1 MKKMR
6 QSGSTTKFVG
16 AGSVRDSTWVGELAK
31 AATFLKKD
39 MTIAVSYKLQFVFQ
53 FLQIFFSVA
62 VIYFI
67 GRMLAEAGSSSLLQ
81 KYRTD
86 YFSFA
91 LVGLAINSYLRG
103 GMEGIT
109 NEVRQTM
116 NQGVL
121 EALCAPPI
129 DYTWL
134 LLCSSLW
141 QFAFETVRV
150 AFYFLIAIAVFGMR
164 LHGANW
170 IGAGVSL
177 ILTASIFLMLGI
189 MSCSIPVLVK
199 RGDPIYWVFSRAT
212 SLLAGVMFPV
222 SVFPRWLQIVAF
234 CFPLTHSLEAM
245 RQCLFAGASLRQ
257 VSGNI
262 LALVGFA
269 VVLAPL
275 TIVVNNVC
283 MRRAKKC
290 GAFTTH

>member
-1 MKKMR
+1 M
-6 QSGSTTKFVG
+6 QQTGSTTRF
-16 AGSVRDSTWVGELAK
+16 AGSNPPPAGRWIQEFGK
-31 AATFLKKD
+31 ATAFIMKD
-39 MTIAVSYKLQFVFQ
+39 MRIAVSYRLQFAFQ

-67 GRMLAEAGSSSLLQ
+67 GKMLADAGKSSLLEE
-81 KYRTD
+81 YRTD

-129 DYTWL
+129 NYAWL
-134 LLCSSLW
+134 LMCSSLW
-141 QFAFETVRV
+141 QFAFETMRV
-150 AFYFLIAIAVFGMR
+150 IFYFLIAMVVFGMR
-164 LHGANW
+164 LQGANW
-170 IGAGVSL
+170 IGAIVSL

-189 MSCSIPVLVK
+189 MSCSILVLVK
-199 RGDPIYWVFSRAT
+199 RGDPVYWVFSRAT
-212 SLLAGVMFPV
+212 SLLAGIMFPI
-222 SVFPRWLQIVAF
+222 SVFPYWLRLVAF

-245 RQCLFAGASLRQ
+245 RQCLFAGATVSQ
-257 VSGNI
+257 VSRSI
-262 LALVGFA
+262 WALVGFL
-269 VVLAPL
+269 VVLTPL
-275 TIVVNNVC
+275 TVLVNNLC
-283 MRRAKKC
+283 MRKAKRS

>member
-1 MKKMR
+1 MR
-6 QSGSTTKFVG
+6 QTGSTTNFGGTGFVG
-16 AGSVRDSTWVGELAK
+16 DSVWIGDLAK
-31 AATFLKKD
+31 AAAFMKKD
-39 MTIAVSYKLQFVFQ
+39 MRIAVSYKLQFVFQ

-67 GRMLAEAGSSSLLQ
+67 GKMLADAGKSSLL
-81 KYRTD
+81 KEYRAD

-129 DYTWL
+129 NYTWL

-150 AFYFLIAIAVFGMR
+150 VFYFFIAMAIFGMR

-170 IGAGVSL
+170 VGAIVSL
-177 ILTASIFLMLGI
+177 ILTALIFLMLGI
-189 MSCSIPVLVK
+189 MSCSILVLVK

-212 SLLAGVMFPV
+212 GLLAGIMFPV
-222 SVFPRWLQIVAF
+222 SVFPRWLQMVAY

-262 LALVGFA
+262 WALVGFA

-275 TIVVNNVC
+275 TVVVNNAC
-283 MRRAKKC
+283 MRKAKRR

>member
-1 MKKMR
+1 MR
-6 QSGSTTKFVG
+6 QTGSTTNFG
-16 AGSVRDSTWVGELAK
+16 GTGFAGDSVWIGDLAK
-31 AATFLKKD
+31 AAAFMKKD
-39 MTIAVSYKLQFVFQ
+39 MRIAVSYKLQFVFQ

-67 GRMLAEAGSSSLLQ
+67 GKMLADAGKSSLL
-81 KYRTD
+81 KEYRAD

-129 DYTWL
+129 NYTWL

-150 AFYFLIAIAVFGMR
+150 VFYFLIAMAIFGMR

-170 IGAGVSL
+170 VGAIVSL
-177 ILTASIFLMLGI
+177 ILTALIFLMLGI
-189 MSCSIPVLVK
+189 MSCSILVLVK

-212 SLLAGVMFPV
+212 SLLAGIMFPV
-222 SVFPRWLQIVAF
+222 SVFPRWLQMVAF

-262 LALVGFA
+262 WALVGFA

-275 TIVVNNVC
+275 TVVVNNVC
-283 MRRAKKC
+283 MRKAKRR

>member
-1 MKKMR
+1 MRRMK
-6 QSGSTTKFVG
+6 QSGSTTDPGDAGCIG
-16 AGSVRDSTWVGELAK
+16 ASLWRASPAK
-31 AATFLKKD
+31 ALAFIKKD
-39 MTIAVSYKLQFVFQ
+39 MTIAVSYRLQFVFQ

-67 GRMLAEAGSSSLLQ
+67 GRMLAEAGNSSLLQ
-81 KYRTD
+81 KYQTD

-129 DYTWL
+129 NYTSL

-141 QFAFETVRV
+141 PFVFETVRV

-177 ILTASIFLMLGI
+177 ILTASIFLMLGV
-189 MSCSIPVLVK
+189 MSCSILVLVK

-212 SLLAGVMFPV
+212 SLLAGVMFPI

-245 RQCLFAGASLRQ
+245 RQCLFAGASLGQ
-257 VSGNI
+257 VSANI
-262 LALVGFA
+262 WALIAFA
-269 VVLAPL
+269 VALAPL
-275 TIVVNNVC
+275 TIVVNNLC

-290 GAFTTH
+290 GALTTH